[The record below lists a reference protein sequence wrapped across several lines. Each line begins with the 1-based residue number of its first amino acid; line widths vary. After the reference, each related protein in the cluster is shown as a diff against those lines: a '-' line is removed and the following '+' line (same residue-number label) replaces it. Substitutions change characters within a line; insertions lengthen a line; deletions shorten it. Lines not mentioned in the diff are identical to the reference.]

1 VALRVRR
8 QTRPTTGVRTGAEIG
23 TAVELSAMHL
33 LLVPSTVHP
42 DDVCE
47 LVRARVPTSELGR
60 GGQALLGRHSAVS
73 GPYELSME
81 EAVDAAV
88 PMPWTVVYALSA
100 PIEREDP
107 PLPGVDDRDGFAYV
121 FPQGLPWREEGR
133 ALQLL
138 VAMARRLGGAVRVAG
153 GQGLI
158 QPDPDRAVDV
168 IIHSPYWLD
177 PEVLLGVVQRVLPSA
192 QLEIEGAE
200 WNGPAD
206 AAYSGALASPYLQG
220 EPLNPYD
227 LSQLHHCADQ
237 IDLSVMAADHVID
250 GFAVAADLGAH
261 GEDGAVEVL
270 VHVGREREP
279 AVADQDWTDQPF
291 VTYEV
296 RWAPV
301 DWEERERRLPAAH
314 YLASRRRV
322 QPLVRALARQIVEAT
337 GGVVTDEDGFWL
349 DRYTL

>member
-1 VALRVRR
+1 MVLRVRR
-8 QTRPTTGVRTGAEIG
+8 AVRSTTGANGTATIGA
-23 TAVELSAMHL
+23 AVELSAMHL

-42 DDVCE
+42 DDVCD
-47 LVRARVPTSELGR
+47 LVRARVPGSELGR
-60 GGQALLGRHSAVS
+60 TGQALFGRHSAIS

-81 EAVDAAV
+81 DAVDAAV

-107 PLPGVDDRDGFAYV
+107 PLPGVDDRDGLACA

-133 ALQLL
+133 TLQFL
-138 VAMARRLGGAVRVAG
+138 VALARRLGGAVRVAG

-158 QPDPDRAVDV
+158 QPDADRSVDV

-177 PEVLLGVVQRVLPSA
+177 PDVLLGVVQRVLPTA

-206 AAYSGALASPYLQG
+206 DAYSGALASPYLAT
-220 EPLNPYD
+220 EPLSPYD
-227 LSQLHHCADQ
+227 LTQLHHLADAD
-237 IDLSVMAADHVID
+237 DLDVMASDHVID
-250 GFAVAADLGAH
+250 GFAVAGDLGRH
-261 GEDGAVEVL
+261 GEDGAIEVL
-270 VHVGREREP
+270 VHIGREREP
-279 AVADQDWTDQPF
+279 AVADQPWADQPF

-296 RWAPV
+296 RWAPL
-301 DWEERERRLPAAH
+301 DWEERECRLPSTP

-322 QPLVRALARQIVEAT
+322 QPLVRDLARLIVEAT

-349 DRYTL
+349 DRYSL

>member
-1 VALRVRR
+1 MVLRVRR
-8 QTRPTTGVRTGAEIG
+8 QTRPTTGARPSATIGA
-23 TAVELSAMHL
+23 AVELSAMHL

-47 LVRARVPTSELGR
+47 LVRARVPASELGR
-60 GGQALLGRHSAVS
+60 TGQALLGRHSAVS

-81 EAVDAAV
+81 DAVDAAV

-107 PLPGVDDRDGFAYV
+107 PLPGVDDRDGFAHA
-121 FPQGLPWREEGR
+121 FPHGLPWREEGR

-153 GQGLI
+153 AQGLI
-158 QPDPDRAVDV
+158 HPDPDRAVDV

-177 PEVLLGVVQRVLPSA
+177 PEVLLGVVQRVVPSA
-192 QLEIEGAE
+192 QLEIEGTD
-200 WNGPAD
+200 WNGPSD
-206 AAYSGALASPYLQG
+206 DAYSGALASPYLQA
-220 EPLNPYD
+220 EPLSPQA
-227 LSQLHHCADQ
+227 LSQLHHSADQ
-237 IDLSVMAADHVID
+237 IDLTVMAGEQIID
-250 GFAVAADLGAH
+250 GFAVAADLGTY
-261 GEDGAVEVL
+261 GEDGAVEVV
-270 VHVGREREP
+270 VHIGREREP
-279 AVADQDWTDQPF
+279 AVAEQHWAPQPF

-296 RWAPV
+296 RWAPAA
-301 DWEERERRLPAAH
+301 WEERERRLPSPH
-314 YLASRRRV
+314 YLASRHRV

-349 DRYTL
+349 DRYIL